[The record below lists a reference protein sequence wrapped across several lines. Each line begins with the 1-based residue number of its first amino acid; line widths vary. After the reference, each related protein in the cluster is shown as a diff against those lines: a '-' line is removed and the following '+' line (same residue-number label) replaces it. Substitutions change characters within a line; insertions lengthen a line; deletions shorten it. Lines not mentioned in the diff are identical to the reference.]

1 MHTLKHIYNIIK
13 SFLSDFSGKEF
24 LIFLFFLALS
34 GVFWLMMTLN
44 ETYEVEFKV
53 PLVVS
58 GVPKNVVM
66 TSEPSD
72 TVRVSL
78 KDKGYVIMIYTT
90 YQKLRPLVVK
100 FSTYADKQTGQGE
113 IPTTDLIRMVRQQIF
128 GSTSITALKCDQL
141 TFSFNYGQNKRLKI
155 ELTGNIV
162 PTDNY
167 YLAHVQITPEYATVY
182 ASRQVLS
189 KLQTVLTE
197 ALDISNFN
205 DTVTRV
211 VSLRSIAGAKVVPAK
226 VRVTLY
232 PDVLTEGSVDVP
244 ITTINKPESLV
255 VRTFP
260 QTVKVKY
267 NVGANLYRFVHPS
280 DFVVNV
286 DYREIAAHPS
296 DKCNLYLHSNSR
308 FARNARLENSQVD
321 YLIEQQ

>member
-1 MHTLKHIYNIIK
+1 MRTLKRIYHLIK
-13 SFLSDFSGKEF
+13 GFLSGFSGKEF
-24 LIFLFFLALS
+24 LVFLFFLALS

-53 PLVVS
+53 PLIVS

-66 TSEPSD
+66 TSDPSD

-78 KDKGYVIMIYTT
+78 KDKGYVIMVYST
-90 YQKLRPLVVK
+90 YQKLRPLMVK
-100 FSTYADKQTGQGE
+100 FSIYADKQSGQGE
-113 IPTTDLIRMVRQQIF
+113 IPTSDLVRMVRQQIF
-128 GSTSITALKCDQL
+128 GSTSITSLKCDKL
-141 TFSFNYGQNKRLKI
+141 SFAFNYGQSKRVKI
-155 ELTGNIV
+155 ELTGSIV

-182 ASRQVLS
+182 ASRQMLDEI
-189 KLQTVLTE
+189 QNVLTE
-197 ALDISNFN
+197 ALDISNFT

-211 VSLRSIAGAKVVPAK
+211 VALRSIAGAKVVPSK
-226 VRVTLY
+226 VKVTLY

-255 VRTFP
+255 IRTFP
-260 QTVKVKY
+260 QTVKVRY
-267 NVGANLYRFVHPS
+267 NVGASLYRFVYPS

>member
-1 MHTLKHIYNIIK
+1 MHTLKHIYNILK

-72 TVRVSL
+72 TVKVSL
-78 KDKGYVIMIYTT
+78 KDKGYVILVYTT
-90 YQKLRPLVVK
+90 YQQLRPLVVK
-100 FSTYADKQTGQGE
+100 FSTYADKQSGKGE
-113 IPTTDLIRMVRQQIF
+113 IPTTDIIRLVKQQIF
-128 GSTSITALKCDQL
+128 GSTAITNLKYDQL
-141 TFSFNYGQNKRLKI
+141 SFTFNYGQNRKVKI
-155 ELTGNIV
+155 ELTGNII
-162 PTDNY
+162 PSNNY
-167 YLAHVQITPEYATVY
+167 YLAHVQMVPEYATVY
-182 ASRQVLS
+182 ASKQVLS
-189 KLQTVLTE
+189 KIQTVLTE
-197 ALDISNFN
+197 ALNISNFS

-211 VSLRSIAGAKVVPAK
+211 VSLRKIAGAKVVPSQVK
-226 VRVTLY
+226 VTLF

-286 DYREIAAHPS
+286 DYKEIAAHPS

-308 FARNARLENSQVD
+308 FARNARLENTQVD

>member
-66 TSEPSD
+66 TTDPSD

-78 KDKGYVIMIYTT
+78 KDKGYVIMVYTT

-100 FSTYADKQTGQGE
+100 FSTYADKQSGQGE
-113 IPTTDLIRMVRQQIF
+113 IPTTDLVRLVRQQIF
-128 GSTSITALKCDQL
+128 NSTAITALKADQL
-141 TFSFNYGQNKRLKI
+141 TFTFNYGQNKRVKV

-167 YLAHVQITPEYATVY
+167 Y
-182 ASRQVLS
+182 
-189 KLQTVLTE
+189 
-197 ALDISNFN
+197 
-205 DTVTRV
+205 
-211 VSLRSIAGAKVVPAK
+211 
-226 VRVTLY
+226 
-232 PDVLTEGSVDVP
+232 
-244 ITTINKPESLV
+244 
-255 VRTFP
+255 
-260 QTVKVKY
+260 
-267 NVGANLYRFVHPS
+267 
-280 DFVVNV
+280 
-286 DYREIAAHPS
+286 
-296 DKCNLYLHSNSR
+296 
-308 FARNARLENSQVD
+308 
-321 YLIEQQ
+321 

>member
-1 MHTLKHIYNIIK
+1 MHTLKHIYNILK

-72 TVRVSL
+72 TVKVSL
-78 KDKGYVIMIYTT
+78 KDKGYVILVYTT
-90 YQKLRPLVVK
+90 YQQLRPLVVK
-100 FSTYADKQTGQGE
+100 FSTYADKQSGKGE
-113 IPTTDLIRMVRQQIF
+113 IPTTDIIRLVKQQIF
-128 GSTSITALKCDQL
+128 GSTAITNLKYDQL
-141 TFSFNYGQNKRLKI
+141 SFTFNYGQNRKVKI
-155 ELTGNIV
+155 ELTGNII
-162 PTDNY
+162 PSNNY
-167 YLAHVQITPEYATVY
+167 YLAHVQMVPEYATVY
-182 ASRQVLS
+182 ASKQVLS
-189 KLQTVLTE
+189 KIQTVLTE
-197 ALDISNFN
+197 ALNISNFN

-211 VSLRSIAGAKVVPAK
+211 VSLRKIAGAKVVPSQVK
-226 VRVTLY
+226 VTLF

-286 DYREIAAHPS
+286 DYKEIAAHPS

-308 FARNARLENSQVD
+308 FARNARLENTQVD